1 MGTIKMTKNRILDRA
16 SKLKALAEGSSNPNE
31 KAVAAKRLQEFL
43 KKHNLKESD
52 LDIGTKVEAFDKLA
66 DLLGTY
72 AQRHPDL
79 ESSFG
84 VSKIVNEI
92 LGHAK
97 TELPKERKTIILG
110 QISQGLRLA
119 KLVMGNTNKTLN
131 DVAGIVESILKT
143 YNVKQ

>member
-1 MGTIKMTKNRILDRA
+1 MTKDKILDKA
-16 SKLKALAEGSSNPNE
+16 AKLKALAESSTNPNE
-31 KAVAAKRLQEFL
+31 RKVAAQRLKEFL
-43 KKHNLKESD
+43 AKHELTEAD
-52 LDIGTKVEAFDKLA
+52 LETGPKIEAFDKLA

-79 ESSFG
+79 ERSFG

-97 TELPKERKTIILG
+97 TELPKARKTIILG

-119 KLVMGNTNKTLN
+119 KLVMGDTNKTLN
-131 DVAGIVESILKT
+131 DVAGIVDSILTT
-143 YNVKQ
+143 YKVKP